1 MSYTQL
7 LGMEKFFPNVESHG
21 FLSLLISHFTK
32 SKESFASFP
41 STGLSNN
48 VQCLAPVADCGSFGC
63 LALAAGGAVDAVF
76 MQQEAE
82 EI

>member
-1 MSYTQL
+1 M